1 MNAKQANYANLEP
14 GLDGKANRIRLL
26 DFSSAPMRAFH
37 VSWFAFFLSFLHGS
51 ESRRS
56 WRWCETT

>member
-1 MNAKQANYANLEP
+1 MNAKQNNYAKLEP

-37 VSWFAFFLSFLHGS
+37 VSWFAFFSASWRGS
-51 ESRRS
+51 ESHR
-56 WRWCETT
+56 